1 MNHYTFRGFL
11 LQLGRNPPKQ
21 LGRLFSLE
29 ASKPRLMQTRRIE
42 GQRRPIPSRQRT
54 EHGFPRN
61 AGHHERRHCRQ
72 ASFKQARRNR
82 WMGSLTV
89 VSLRLLGELGQAHDL
104 LPLLH
109 LLPRRSLPG
118 FPSPN
123 SPVPLLTFLKRK
135 VRSPCLFLLL
145 GPDGS
150 VLADGVPIYHICGA
164 F

>member
-1 MNHYTFRGFL
+1 
-11 LQLGRNPPKQ
+11 
-21 LGRLFSLE
+21 
-29 ASKPRLMQTRRIE
+29 
-42 GQRRPIPSRQRT
+42 
-54 EHGFPRN
+54 
-61 AGHHERRHCRQ
+61 
-72 ASFKQARRNR
+72 
-82 WMGSLTV
+82 MGSLTV

-123 SPVPLLTFLKRK
+123 SPVPLFTFLKRK
-135 VRSPCLFLLL
+135 VSSPCLFLLL

-150 VLADGVPIYHICGA
+150 VLADGVCGA